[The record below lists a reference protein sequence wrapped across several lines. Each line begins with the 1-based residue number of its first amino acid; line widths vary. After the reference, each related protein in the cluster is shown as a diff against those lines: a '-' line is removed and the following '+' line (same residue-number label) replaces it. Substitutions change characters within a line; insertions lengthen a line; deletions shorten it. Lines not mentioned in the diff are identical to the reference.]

1 MIEMKCTEEGR
12 TVENDCKAA
21 LKQIE
26 EKNYT
31 QSLHQAR
38 IKTIFKYGIVC
49 RIKECRVMVDK
60 D

>member
-1 MIEMKCTEEGR
+1 MKYTEEGR
-12 TVENDCKAA
+12 IVENDCKAA

-31 QSLHQAR
+31 QSLYQAR
-38 IKTIFKYGIVC
+38 IKTIFKYGIAC
-49 RIKECRVMVDK
+49 RIKECRVMVEK